1 MRIETIEHTTHSI
14 LRIQRML
21 LKIDQLHLPSSSR
34 RDLECLLVR
43 QVARELDRLLPWQAG
58 HAETTEAVA
67 IRIAQAMQVDDRT
80 VHQLTLAAL
89 LHDIGLLGLPFHL
102 QHGSGPLDHD
112 SYVAIQSHPRLAA
125 TLLEP
130 FSFLRGAAIMIAHH
144 HEHWDGGGYPY
155 GLRGMF
161 IPLGARI
168 LAVADA
174 FDAIRIPGMVER
186 SRRDLIALRILR
198 VASGTQF
205 DPAIVTILCQLMEN
219 PTSSK
224 VTTGNGMRGEPASA
238 LRRFQSGTPTAP
250 TTQAEAF
257 ASRWPQP
264 PLSETETSW
273 YPATNPAGALRVK
286 HTAAHRENSVTDN
299 GPLQATHIQLP
310 LEG

>member
-21 LKIDQLHLPSSSR
+21 LKIDQLQLPSSSR
-34 RDLECLLVR
+34 RDLEGLLVR

-80 VHQLTLAAL
+80 LHQLTLAAL

-102 QHGSGPLDHD
+102 QHGSGPFDHD
-112 SYVAIQSHPRLAA
+112 SYVAIQSHPRLAT

-130 FSFLRGAAIMIAHH
+130 FSFLRGATIMIAHH

-155 GLRGMF
+155 GLRGTF

-174 FDAIRIPGMVER
+174 FDAIRVPGMVEQ
-186 SRRDLIALRILR
+186 SRRDHIALRILR

-205 DPAIVTILCQLMEN
+205 DPAIVTALCQLMEN
-219 PTSSK
+219 PAPSRGTAD
-224 VTTGNGMRGEPASA
+224 NDMRGEPASA

-250 TTQAEAF
+250 TAQAEAF

-264 PLSETETSW
+264 PLPDTEASW
-273 YPATNPAGALRVK
+273 YPATNPAGSLSAERTRAQSEK
-286 HTAAHRENSVTDN
+286 SVADT
-299 GPLQATHIQLP
+299 GHLQTPHIQSP